1 MFTLFSSPF
10 LISIS
15 PMAAIYYYSIIFH
28 LQKSSQNLFF
38 RDFKELCGW
47 SCATRD
53 HEPGGMENRLSA
65 IGVVDSTAGFEAL
78 PRPP

>member
-1 MFTLFSSPF
+1 MSFAKVNAN
-10 LISIS
+10 I
-15 PMAAIYYYSIIFH
+15 
-28 LQKSSQNLFF
+28 
-38 RDFKELCGW
+38 RDFKEFCGW

-53 HEPGGMENRLSA
+53 HEPGGMANRLSA